1 MTHPTPVTA
10 GPSAPAIGTAEPGA
24 AVALYT
30 TTLAPRAAVHTL
42 TALADVAT
50 RQGWTVV
57 HQAYDLAPLH
67 VPARLRTGWRRV
79 AQLLD
84 SGEAV
89 GLIVPAE
96 REIVRTRSERAALS
110 AWLLR
115 LAAFAVY
122 PHAGDQRSSLHPVG
136 ASAPIDRTW
145 GRTYTL
151 TRASLRR
158 VRNDSRMFLT
168 VLGWPGD
175 VAVAAEVLS
184 RLAENAVVHAG
195 TAGGPEAEMSVRLSI
210 TEDDMLLVDVTD
222 PLPEF
227 PDSQAAI
234 AGERGRGL
242 MYAQLLGARVTW
254 SLSGDARAKTVRAW
268 LLPCNPDEVSP

>member
-10 GPSAPAIGTAEPGA
+10 GPSAPVIGTAEAGA
-24 AVALYT
+24 AVVLYT
-30 TTLAPRAAVHTL
+30 TTLDPRVAVHTL

-67 VPARLRTGWRRV
+67 VPARLRTGWRSV

-96 REIVRTRSERAALS
+96 QEIVRTRSERAALR
-110 AWLLR
+110 AWLQS

-136 ASAPIDRTW
+136 AGAPVDRSW
-145 GRTYTL
+145 GRSYAL
-151 TRASLRR
+151 ARESLRR
-158 VRNDSRMFLT
+158 LRDDARMFLT

-175 VAVAAEVLS
+175 VVVAAEVLS

-195 TAGGPEAEMSVRLSI
+195 AAGGPEAEMSVRLSV
-210 TEDDMLLVDVTD
+210 TEDDMLIVDVTD

-227 PDSQAAI
+227 PDSEAAI

-268 LLPCNPDEVSP
+268 LLPCDPDEVSP